1 MGVPLIGLTSYAERA
16 RWAVWEGKAAVVGWV
31 YVDAIHQAG
40 GRTLLIPPSDHGVDE
55 TLDAIDALVLA
66 GGNDI
71 DPAAYGA
78 AAHVETQDPQPER
91 DRAEMRLVTAALE
104 RDLPVL
110 AICRGMQV
118 LNVARGGSLVQHLP
132 ETTAHNGHREVIGE
146 FSEHPVEIA
155 PDSLLERILGPR
167 APVKSHHHQ
176 AAAAIG
182 DGLAPVAWADDGT
195 IEAIEDPSLAFALGV
210 QWHPEEG
217 EDLALFDALVEAAR
231 RFRAVRDTSA
241 PRRPPPAP
249 GHAR

>member
-1 MGVPLIGLTSYAERA
+1 MRVPLIGLTSYAERA

-31 YVDAIHQAG
+31 YVDAIHRAG

-55 TLDAIDALVLA
+55 TLDAIDGLVLA

-78 AAHVETQDPQPER
+78 TPHAETQDPQPER
-91 DRAEMRLVTAALE
+91 DRAEIGLLTAALA
-104 RDLPVL
+104 RDVPVL

-132 ETTAHNGHREVIGE
+132 DTAANAGHREVVGE

-155 PDSLLERILGPR
+155 PNSLLERILGPR

-176 AAAAIG
+176 AADEVG
-182 DGLAPVAWADDGT
+182 DGLSPVAWADDGT
-195 IEAIEDPSLAFALGV
+195 IEALEDPERSFALGV

-217 EDLALFDALVEAAR
+217 SDLALFQALVDAAR
-231 RFRAVRDTSA
+231 EFHAGRAATDR
-241 PRRPPPAP
+241 
-249 GHAR
+249 